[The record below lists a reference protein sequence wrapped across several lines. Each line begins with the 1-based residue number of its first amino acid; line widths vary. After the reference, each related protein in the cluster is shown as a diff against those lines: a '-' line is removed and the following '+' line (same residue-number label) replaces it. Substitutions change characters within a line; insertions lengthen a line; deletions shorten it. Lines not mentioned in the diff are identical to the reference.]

1 MQITVQKLD
10 HNSVL
15 VWQYHGEIVKQGD
28 TWVKLEAKMG
38 RDAHTDHFD
47 FRVGDTMTEYFYAD
61 RWYNVFRVQDVDS
74 GAVKGWY
81 CNITRPAEIS
91 TTQDGVTVK
100 AEDLALDVVVMPDGA
115 IHLLDEDEF
124 AALPLS
130 DLERGQ
136 VWHAV
141 GQIRAL
147 VEARSAPFDEIE

>member
-10 HNSVL
+10 HNGVL
-15 VWQYHGEIVKQGD
+15 VWQYHGEIVAQGD
-28 TWVKLEAKMG
+28 NWVMLVAKMG
-38 RDAHTDHFD
+38 RDAQTDYLH
-47 FRVGDTMTEYFYAD
+47 FRVGDTMTEYFYTD

-81 CNITRPAEIS
+81 CNITRPAEIIMK
-91 TTQDGVTVK
+91 GEEVTVT
-100 AEDLALDVVVMPDGA
+100 AEDLALDVIVMPDGA
-115 IHLLDEDEF
+115 VHLLDEEEF
-124 AALPLS
+124 AALPLA

-147 VEARSAPFDEIE
+147 VESRAAPFDEIE